1 MNIPQSNYNNSQ
13 YGYTWNVVQTAAK
26 QGENKSAAIN
36 PTLPKIGYA
45 ARAGKKNAPE
55 SINEALANRI
65 DGSTKA
71 VTAQF
76 GRIDTGNSDTIGTR
90 IPWLQ
95 NMYTDLIVNPSSV
108 SLSEFQRMTYSKPV
122 ISVGLTILKNLVVS
136 KIDTFQHKN
145 KKYVEYMEKLIKGLK
160 TPFKSVLE
168 EMFTGVSMGFYLGE
182 KIYNSDG
189 RYVFITDIAARPA
202 SSIVYR
208 CDPAGNIKEDGVI
221 QYYFNNM
228 WTGYGNLLSYGNNGN
243 PNPYANRGDMN
254 YPWRTIMYQPIGTV
268 VIPRSK
274 CVHYAYQGTD
284 GLSSPYGRSLLR
296 SAYDYT
302 LAHTEMLKNNLI
314 AANFK
319 ASNLPIVTINPEGY
333 TNAVDQNTG
342 EKIDPVANAD
352 AAMASA
358 AGGNSYLVMV
368 GEVGK
373 SIYYDE
379 FKSVADISD
388 LLEMTEYLDKIQLI
402 SVLLPSEMAGL
413 SDKGSFG
420 LGEIQKDLLDRNV
433 ESIALHMKE
442 SLIRDIAKPMLQLNF
457 GETEDFGTWGMRDDV
472 AEDIELNIQI
482 LQELKAQGYK
492 VNEKALAK
500 MLGIE
505 ADSLEKIPANEME
518 QNQGQPA
525 NNKPGK
531 TPKMKLSEYF
541 SKTDYSEFE

>member
-1 MNIPQSNYNNSQ
+1 MKQSNYNNSQ
-13 YGYTWNVVQTAAK
+13 YGINWNVVQTAAK

-36 PTLPKIGYA
+36 PTLPKTGFA
-45 ARAGKKNAPE
+45 SRAGKKNLSV
-55 SINEALANRI
+55 SINDALANRV
-65 DGSTKA
+65 DASTA
-71 VTAQF
+71 SVTAQF
-76 GRIDTGNSDTIGTR
+76 GMIDSSNSDTIGTR

-95 NMYTDLIVNPSSV
+95 NMYTDLVVNPSSV
-108 SLSEFQRMTYSKPV
+108 SLSEFQRMTYTKPV
-122 ISVGLTILKNLVVS
+122 LAVGLTILKNLVIN
-136 KIDTFQHKN
+136 KIDKFQHKN
-145 KKYVEYMEKLIKGLK
+145 KKYVEFMDKMVKGFQ

-189 RYVFITDIAARPA
+189 RFVYITDIAARPA

-208 CDPAGNIKEDGVI
+208 VDPAGNIKEDGVI

-228 WTGYGNLLSYGNNGN
+228 WVGYGNLLAYSNAAGDN
-243 PNPYANRGDMN
+243 PNPYASRGDMN
-254 YPWRTIMYQPIGTV
+254 YPWRTVMYQPIGTV

-274 CVHYAYQGTD
+274 CVHFAYQGTD

-296 SAYDYT
+296 CAYDSS

-319 ASNLPIVTINPEGY
+319 ASNLPIVTVDPEGY
-333 TNAVDQNTG
+333 MGCIDPVTNEV
-342 EKIDPVANAD
+342 IDPVANAD
-352 AAMASA
+352 NAMSAA

-368 GEVGK
+368 GKRDK
-373 SIYYDE
+373 SIWYDE

-388 LLEMTEYLDKIQLI
+388 LLEMTEYLDKMQLI
-402 SVLLPSEMAGL
+402 SVLLPSEIAGL
-413 SDKGSFG
+413 SDKGSYG

-433 ESIALHMKE
+433 ESIAMRMKE

-457 GETEDFGTWGMRDDV
+457 GENDDFGTWGSRDDV

-482 LQELKAQGYK
+482 LQELKSNGYK
-492 VNEKALAK
+492 VNEEALAK

-505 ADSLEKIPANEME
+505 ADSLEKMTAEEMGQVNQPSA
-518 QNQGQPA
+518 QN
-525 NNKPGK
+525 NNA
-531 TPKMKLSEYF
+531 KMKLSEYF
-541 SKTDYSEFE
+541 NKNDYSEF